1 MLRAAIIRCAGSPS
15 VRCFKIARANS
26 TPHRLISTFSH
37 QQELMNS
44 EKLFVVDEFDNV
56 INVATKRDCHLRN
69 NGDKDKGLDLPPL
82 HRAFSV
88 FHFSP
93 PMGGTQPGSR
103 NLLLTQRA
111 ANKLLFPL
119 HWSNTCCSHPTT
131 ADVIRDAPTL
141 DTNCPMSVVKRAAK
155 RYDPRMTS
163 ILKLFWHKCVFLCP
177 SKMLDEVGMA
187 VDSSDLVFVGKYRY
201 HAISPD
207 EKNLGETWGEN
218 EVDYVLI
225 SSTGVRS
232 MIFFRKPDTN
242 LILFDRVIT
251 NVTLKKLPMR
261 DGFQRV
267 NLGLCLKTTRFRSHH
282 GRNFCSTDIYSNGG
296 RRSRKGAPL
305 SLRDKRL
312 SNCCENWIIFCCHNL
327 YL

>member
-155 RYDPRMTS
+155 R
-163 ILKLFWHKCVFLCP
+163 
-177 SKMLDEVGMA
+177 KMLDEVGMA

-225 SSTGVRS
+225 SSTGSDYKCNPEETADARWVSKGELRAMLENNS
-232 MIFFRKPDTN
+232 FSFTPWAK
-242 LILFDRVIT
+242 LLFHRHLFKWWEAVE
-251 NVTLKKLPMR
+251 K
-261 DGFQRV
+261 
-267 NLGLCLKTTRFRSHH
+267 
-282 GRNFCSTDIYSNGG
+282 GG
-296 RRSRKGAPL
+296 SVESEGQKVEQL
-305 SLRDKRL
+305 L
-312 SNCCENWIIFCCHNL
+312 
-327 YL
+327 